1 MLGRLR
7 DAASLAIQV
16 TIGRKLA
23 IEKENT
29 NSNII
34 TGFGYSMLDLFEN

>member
-1 MLGRLR
+1 M
-7 DAASLAIQV
+7 

-23 IEKENT
+23 LEKENT

-34 TGFGYSMLDLFEN
+34 TGFGYSLLDLFENQYVDMDTIV